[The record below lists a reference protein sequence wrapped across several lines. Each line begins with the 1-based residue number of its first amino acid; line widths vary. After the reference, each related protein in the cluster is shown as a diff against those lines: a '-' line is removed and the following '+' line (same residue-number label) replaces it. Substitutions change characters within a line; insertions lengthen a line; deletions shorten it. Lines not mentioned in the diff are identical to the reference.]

1 MSGGPSPIWVF
12 LDANVLLPQYLRTVL
27 LDLAHAGLLVAH
39 WSPEVLAEVR
49 RNLVSAKFKVTPA
62 KADALLA
69 TLARGFPAALVQN
82 HARHRARFE
91 GRVDAKD
98 LHVATA
104 AYHLS
109 LPTQANKSVA
119 LVSNNLKDLPATAF
133 EGTRVHVTRANEFL
147 EGLLTDQPEAVTKTL
162 LTTCHRLRQ
171 PRIGQEDLLHL
182 LERNACKG
190 FAAKLA
196 DAWGFDAA

>member
-1 MSGGPSPIWVF
+1 MSAVISPIWVF

-27 LDLAHAGLLVAH
+27 LDLTHAGLLVAH

-49 RNLVSAKFKVTPA
+49 RNLVSVRFKVPPA
-62 KADALLA
+62 KADALVT
-69 TLARGFPAALVQN
+69 TLARGFPAALVQD
-82 HARHRARFE
+82 HAQHRARFE
-91 GRVDAKD
+91 GQVDAKD

-109 LPTQANKSVA
+109 LPRQANRSVV

-133 EGTRVHVTRANEFL
+133 AGTRVHTARANEFL
-147 EGLLTDQPEAVTKTL
+147 EGLLTDQPEAVARTL
-162 LTTCHRLRQ
+162 LRTCHRLSQ
-171 PRIGQEDLLHL
+171 PRIDQEDLLL
-182 LERNACKG
+182 LLNRSACKG

-196 DAWGFDAA
+196 AAWGFDAA